1 MPTYKGHTSQKF
13 KHFLR
18 NNRLYSSPFKDI
30 DLFFFLKR
38 EALHYSNENRG
49 FYYLIQDTKMPQTYP

>member
-30 DLFFFLKR
+30 DLSNSRYQNASNLSLMINMTLYSF
-38 EALHYSNENRG
+38 ALV
-49 FYYLIQDTKMPQTYP
+49 

>member
-30 DLFFFLKR
+30 DLFFSWKGKPYTILMKTG
-38 EALHYSNENRG
+38 G
-49 FYYLIQDTKMPQTYP
+49 FII